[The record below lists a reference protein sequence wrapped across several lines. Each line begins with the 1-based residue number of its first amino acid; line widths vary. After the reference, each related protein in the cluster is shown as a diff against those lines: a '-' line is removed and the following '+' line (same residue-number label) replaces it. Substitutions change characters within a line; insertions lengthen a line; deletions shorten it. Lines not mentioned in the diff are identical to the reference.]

1 MTAIDQDKDLASG
14 DTASTVADKNFI
26 ESLKD
31 AMRTGF
37 LLLKT
42 YLIGKNKFK
51 TILVVNHRET
61 EKERPKAPEWLATYS
76 DQLLKKVLFF
86 SIL

>member
-37 LLLKT
+37 LLFYKKSFKNIFSRQPSRNGKRT
-42 YLIGKNKFK
+42 PQSTWMAGYLLWSTF
-51 TILVVNHRET
+51 
-61 EKERPKAPEWLATYS
+61 EKGS
-76 DQLLKKVLFF
+76 FF